1 MILNDPQFVAQMEA
15 WGARFL
21 PQQPLREHTSLGV
34 GGPAD
39 LIEILRD
46 EALEPVIAGL
56 RERGIEWRLLGGGT
70 NVLAVDEP
78 HRRVYVRLA
87 RSREAGRNIEFD
99 GSIVRIAAAADLGR
113 SVMECAKRNLGGME
127 GLVGVPGSVGGAL
140 RMNAGAYGTEIGPLV
155 RSITVFRGSLGRRE
169 ELAAG
174 EVGFRYR
181 KSSFAPDDIMLRVTL
196 EAKER
201 PFREILDHVKQLNL
215 RRRGSQPLKEK
226 SAGCIFKNP
235 PGFSTG
241 KMIDELGMK
250 GMRVGGAVVSERH
263 ANFLVNRYDA
273 TAADFFRL
281 MDLIRERVLRG
292 YGVELEEEVIVWKN

>member
-21 PQQPLREHTSLGV
+21 REQPLREHTSLGV
-34 GGPAD
+34 GWPAD

-46 EALEPVIAGL
+46 EALEPVVEGL
-56 RERGIEWRLLGGGT
+56 RERGIAWGLLGGGT
-70 NVLAVDEP
+70 NVLAEDEP
-78 HRRVYVRLA
+78 HRKVYLRL
-87 RSREAGRNIEFD
+87 GRPSHTIEFD
-99 GSIVRIAAAADLGR
+99 GNIARIAAAADLGR

-155 RSITVFRGSLGRRE
+155 RSITVFRGSTGRRE
-169 ELAAG
+169 ELVPQG
-174 EVGFRYR
+174 GLSFRYR

-196 EAKER
+196 EARER

-235 PGFSTG
+235 PGLSTG

-250 GMRVGGAVVSERH
+250 GTRVGGAVVSERH
-263 ANFLVNRYDA
+263 ANFLVNRYGA
-273 TAADFFRL
+273 TASDFFRL
-281 MDLIRERVLRG
+281 MDLIRERVLQG

>member
-1 MILNDPQFVAQMEA
+1 MILADPQFVAQMER

-21 PQQPLREHTSLGV
+21 PEQPLREHTSLGV

-46 EALEPVIAGL
+46 EALELVVEGL
-56 RERGIEWRLLGGGT
+56 KERGIAWGLLGGGT
-70 NVLAVDEP
+70 NVLAEDAP
-78 HRRVYVRLA
+78 HRKVYLRL
-87 RSREAGRNIEFD
+87 GRPSHTIEFN
-99 GSIVRIAAAADLGR
+99 GNLVHIAAAADLGR

-155 RSITVFRGSLGRRE
+155 RSITVFRGSTGKRE
-169 ELAAG
+169 ELVPQSG
-174 EVGFRYR
+174 IGFRYR

-201 PFREILDHVKQLNL
+201 PFREILEHVKQLNQ

-235 PGFSTG
+235 PGLSTG

-250 GMRVGGAVVSERH
+250 GTRVGGAVVSERH
-263 ANFLVNRYDA
+263 ANFLVNRYGA
-273 TAADFFRL
+273 TASDFFRL
-281 MDLIRERVLRG
+281 MDLIRERVRRG